1 LQNLNWNAVA
11 NLLTKEP
18 NGIDSLTEFTGAKP
32 LGASSSNS
40 IALDG
45 NSTSFGDTAF
55 KNVPVVLYQLNSN
68 IISLTLSRQE
78 TNRQCV
84 IPLYSIITSMT
95 LIMINYNL
103 IRSNVLSKTHL

>member
-18 NGIDSLTEFTGAKP
+18 NGIDSLTGFTGAKP

-45 NSTSFGDTAF
+45 NSTSFGDTANPKIIGETAF
-55 KNVPVVLYQLNSN
+55 ENVPVVLYQLNSN

-84 IPLYSIITSMT
+84 IPLYNIVTS
-95 LIMINYNL
+95 LIQ
-103 IRSNVLSKTHL
+103 